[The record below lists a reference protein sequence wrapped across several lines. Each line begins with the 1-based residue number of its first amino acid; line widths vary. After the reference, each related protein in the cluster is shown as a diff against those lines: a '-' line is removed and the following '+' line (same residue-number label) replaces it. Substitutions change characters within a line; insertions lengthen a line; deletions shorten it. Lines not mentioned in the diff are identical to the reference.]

1 MLNRLADK
9 RVADKTVSNRTLIIA
24 RHDFFVDGIMSIL
37 NAGTIA
43 GDIVCV
49 SPGEPCMRHFVGSP
63 PDFLLIQENAKPEPF
78 EDFVREMVNGFPGMR
93 LLVFGES
100 MSDDYLH
107 RIIQAGAHGYFNEKM
122 NAEHILMGLEAVSA
136 GRYWVE
142 RHIME
147 RFISD
152 RSMLDGI
159 QGRVCRL
166 GDRLTQREAEV
177 LELILHGL
185 STGEIAERIF
195 LSSQGVKAH
204 LTTLFRKFN
213 VKNRSQLI
221 LSVLDEISPVESIS
235 RMIRENLRDYRQPEQ
250 QIAAQR

>member
-1 MLNRLADK
+1 MLTRLAD
-9 RVADKTVSNRTLIIA
+9 RQVAGGKVSNRTLIVA
-24 RHDFFVDGIMSIL
+24 RKDFFVDGIVRIL
-37 NAGTIA
+37 DAGTIA
-43 GDIVCV
+43 GNIVCV

-78 EDFVREMVNGFPGMR
+78 EDFVREMVNGFPGMH
-93 LLVFGES
+93 LLVFGQS

-122 NAEHILMGLEAVSA
+122 NAEHILKGLEAVRN
-136 GRYWVE
+136 GQYWVE

-152 RSMLDGI
+152 RSLLDGI
-159 QGRVCRL
+159 QGRVMRL
-166 GDRLTQREAEV
+166 GDRLTPREAEV
-177 LELILHGL
+177 LELILEGL
-185 STGEIAERIF
+185 STGEIAGRIF
-195 LSSQGVKAH
+195 LSNQGVKAH

-221 LSVLDEISPVESIS
+221 LAVLDKISPVESITGLIRQGLQDS
-235 RMIRENLRDYRQPEQ
+235 RQLEQ
-250 QIAAQR
+250 QVAAQS

>member
-1 MLNRLADK
+1 MLTRLAD
-9 RVADKTVSNRTLIIA
+9 RQVANKAAGNKTLIIA
-24 RHDFFVDGIMSIL
+24 RQDFFVDGIMRIL
-37 NAGTIA
+37 NTATIA
-43 GDIVCV
+43 GNIVCV
-49 SPGEPCMRHFVGSP
+49 SPGEPCMRHFVGSA

-78 EDFVREMVNGFPGMR
+78 EDFIREMVNGFPGMH
-93 LLVFGES
+93 LLVFGQS

-107 RIIQAGAHGYFNEKM
+107 RIIHAGAHGYFNEKM
-122 NAEHILMGLEAVSA
+122 NAEHILMGLEAVSN
-136 GRYWVE
+136 GQYWVE

-159 QGRVCRL
+159 QGRVRRL
-166 GDRLTQREAEV
+166 DDRLTQREAEV
-177 LELILHGL
+177 LELILQGL

-221 LSVLDEISPVESIS
+221 LSVLDEISPVESITGL
-235 RMIRENLRDYRQPEQ
+235 IRESLRDCRQPEQ
-250 QIAAQR
+250 QVALQR